1 MSDDAAGEPRERAHE
16 GFDADAYRAD
26 SFEGWEAAA
35 AGWRRHE
42 RMMREFAAPVSHW
55 LIEAVAPQPGER
67 LLELAAGLG
76 ETAMLAAELVAPH
89 GGVLVS
95 DQAEAM
101 LAGARERAQELGLD
115 NVEFVQLNAES
126 IDLPLASVDAA
137 VCRWGY
143 MLMADP
149 AAALAETRRVLRPGG
164 RLALAVWDEAARNPW
179 LALPAREL
187 IERGLAPAPDAQQQ
201 QEQRAAV
208 GPPGPFALAGR
219 ERLRTLLEQAGFL
232 DVEVQALELL
242 RRHASFAELW
252 QTTLDLSRPLHD
264 AVLSRPPEEVAAI
277 EASLAERFVA
287 YAAADGSL
295 AIPARTLVAR
305 AGA

>member
-1 MSDDAAGEPRERAHE
+1 
-16 GFDADAYRAD
+16 
-26 SFEGWEAAA
+26 
-35 AGWRRHE
+35 
-42 RMMREFAAPVSHW
+42 
-55 LIEAVAPQPGER
+55 
-67 LLELAAGLG
+67 
-76 ETAMLAAELVAPH
+76 MLAAELVAPH

-201 QEQRAAV
+201 QQQRAAV

-232 DVEVQALELL
+232 EVEVQALELL

-264 AVLSRPPEEVAAI
+264 AVLSRPAEEVAAI
-277 EASLAERFVA
+277 EAALAERFAA
-287 YAAADGSL
+287 YTAADGSL

-305 AGA
+305 AAA